1 MVLVAVGR
9 GVGWLEDACHGS
21 PGCWVHLLL
30 GQRESLHLPMVI
42 PLPFVRE
49 HLGVGKTL
57 TPDVQMFL
65 SLSDGGVERSFFLFP
80 LSKHSVP

>member
-1 MVLVAVGR
+1 MLVAVGR

-21 PGCWVHLLL
+21 PGCRVHLLV
-30 GQRESLHLPMVI
+30 GQRESLSLPTVI
-42 PLPFVRE
+42 PLPFLRE
-49 HLGVGKTL
+49 PLGVVETL

-65 SLSDGGVERSFFLFP
+65 CLSDGGVERSFCLFP